1 MSTTVVP
8 MTTRDDSTSGS
19 SGSGRPGGSAPVDRT
34 RPARRLRWGQQG
46 AVPGSFGKFAFFAE
60 VMLTGLYVAVLS
72 IPVVTALP
80 ALTAGVRHLRRF
92 VAGEAD
98 SVSMVWADARAACSG
113 VWFVALGSL
122 AGLFLVVLNL
132 WASSTGALPGGAL
145 VGLVSAA
152 FGVALLVG
160 LLRAAGEWEPGARW
174 TTLVASGIRGIAA
187 DAQGSALLLS
197 GVLMAGVF
205 VWMLKPLALVV
216 GGLVALAVMSVG
228 HREQSARERRA
239 REDQLRAA
247 TPRED

>member
-8 MTTRDDSTSGS
+8 MTTRRDSTSGS
-19 SGSGRPGGSAPVDRT
+19 SDPAEGA
-34 RPARRLRWGQQG
+34 RPARRRRWGQQG

-98 SVSMVWADARAACSG
+98 AVSMVWADFRAACSG
-113 VWFVALGSL
+113 VWFVAVGSI
-122 AGLFLVVLNL
+122 AALFLVVLNL

-160 LLRAAGEWEPGARW
+160 LLRAAGDWEPGARW

-187 DAQGSALLLS
+187 DVQGSALLLS

-228 HREQSARERRA
+228 HRERAARERRA

-247 TPRED
+247 TPRGD

>member
-1 MSTTVVP
+1 M
-8 MTTRDDSTSGS
+8 
-19 SGSGRPGGSAPVDRT
+19 
-34 RPARRLRWGQQG
+34 
-46 AVPGSFGKFAFFAE
+46 PGSFGKFALFAE
-60 VMLTGLYVAVLS
+60 VLLTGVYIAVLS

-98 SVSMVWADARAACSG
+98 AISMVWADFKAACSG

-152 FGVALLVG
+152 FGLVLVVG

-174 TTLVASGIRGIAA
+174 VTLVASGVRTISSETG
-187 DAQGSALLLS
+187 GSALLLS
-197 GVLMAGVF
+197 GAIMAGVL

-216 GGLVALAVMSVG
+216 GGLVAFAVLAVRR
-228 HREQSARERRA
+228 REAGR
-239 REDQLRAA
+239 
-247 TPRED
+247 

>member
-1 MSTTVVP
+1 VPTTAVP
-8 MTTRDDSTSGS
+8 MTARRDGS
-19 SGSGRPGGSAPVDRT
+19 PDSGRRSGSAPAGRA
-34 RPARRLRWGQQG
+34 RPARRRRWGQQG
-46 AVPGSFGKFAFFAE
+46 AVPGAFGKFALFAE
-60 VMLTGLYVAVLS
+60 VMLTGIYVAVFS

-98 SVSMVWADARAACSG
+98 SVSMIWADVRAACAG
-113 VWFVALGSL
+113 VWLVALGSL

-132 WASSTGALPGGAL
+132 WASSTGALPGGWL

-174 TTLVASGIRGIAA
+174 TTLVASGVRGITA
-187 DAQGSALLLS
+187 DAAGSALLLS
-197 GVLMAGVF
+197 GVLMAGVL

-228 HREQSARERRA
+228 HRERAARERRA
-239 REDQLRAA
+239 REG
-247 TPRED
+247 